1 MQIVF
6 KTPRLIL
13 RRFTPE
19 DSQLI
24 LRLNSDPEVVKY
36 VHEPVLENEEQAKDI
51 IEKIILPQYENNLG
65 RWAMHLISNNEFIG
79 WCGLKLLAETSEID
93 LGYRF
98 KKNAWGHG
106 YATEAARDVLDYGS
120 NQLNLKT
127 IIAKAQVENLASINV
142 LQKIGMQF
150 LKEGLEDGFRIKV
163 FTASNSA
170 QIN

>member
-1 MQIVF
+1 MNIILQ
-6 KTPRLIL
+6 TPRLLL
-13 RRFTPE
+13 R
-19 DSQLI
+19 QLTI
-24 LRLNSDPEVVKY
+24 ADAAVIQQLNSAPEVLKY
-36 VHEPVLENEEQAKDI
+36 IHEPALENAAQAEQVLI
-51 IEKIILPQYENNLG
+51 NIILPQYKNNLG
-65 RWAMHLISNNEFIG
+65 RWAVHTKHNNEFIG

-106 YATEAARDVLDYGS
+106 YATEAARDVLDYGF

-150 LKEGLEDGFRIKV
+150 LKEDLEDGCLIKV
-163 FTASNSA
+163 FTASDSA

>member
-1 MQIVF
+1 M
-6 KTPRLIL
+6 
-13 RRFTPE
+13 
-19 DSQLI
+19 
-24 LRLNSDPEVVKY
+24 
-36 VHEPVLENEEQAKDI
+36 
-51 IEKIILPQYENNLG
+51 
-65 RWAMHLISNNEFIG
+65 
-79 WCGLKLLAETSEID
+79 KLLAETSEID